1 MELGYH
7 PPAVRKG
14 TRMEKYQGTIIV
26 NPDPGGVDGELA
38 RGPIMLGPEHT
49 ANGYLAMVGSVPLG
63 DPGPPL
69 HRHPY
74 TDEGFYIAEGEMTFE
89 IGGEGRIAGAGS
101 FVFIPR
107 GTVHTA
113 HVSGTGPMRG
123 LLILSPGDAEH
134 IVEPVNPE

>member
-1 MELGYH
+1 METYH
-7 PPAVRKG
+7 G
-14 TRMEKYQGTIIV
+14 TTIV
-26 NPDPGGVDGELA
+26 KPDPDGADGELP
-38 RGPIMLGPEHT
+38 RRPIVLGPEHT
-49 ANGYLAMVGSVPLG
+49 ANAYMAMVGTVPLG

-69 HRHPY
+69 HRHPH

-89 IGGEGRIAGAGS
+89 IGGEERVAGAGS

-113 HVSGTGPMRG
+113 YVSGTGPMRG

-134 IVEPVNPE
+134 IVEPVSPD